1 MVVDLIREALLLEV
15 AGLFWFQ
22 PVNDLVY
29 DIALY
34 GIIGVLEKNLRALRR
49 AHLVASAT
57 YTAALIAR
65 PPAFNAT
72 LLPSIIQ

>member
-34 GIIGVLEKNLRALRR
+34 DIIGVLE
-49 AHLVASAT
+49 
-57 YTAALIAR
+57 
-65 PPAFNAT
+65 
-72 LLPSIIQ
+72 